1 MKKQHL
7 RIITC
12 GSVDDGKSTLI
23 GRMLYESKNIF
34 DDELKLLKKEN
45 NKFGSQKNN
54 LDFSLL
60 LDGLSA
66 EREQGIT
73 IDVAYRYITTK
84 KINVI
89 IADAP
94 GHEQYTRNM
103 VTGAS
108 TASLGIIIVD
118 AKKGILTQT
127 KRHCFILS
135 LLGVENIILAVNK
148 LDLINY
154 NEKVFHNI
162 CKNFSTFCKML
173 NFKKITKIPI
183 SALNGDNVFKK
194 SKNTKWYEGPSI
206 FQYLET
212 FDNKLKHRTFL
223 RLPIQYVIRD
233 GVGFRGYAGTIQS
246 GKLLENQN
254 VKILPSGFEARV
266 KNIFY
271 YKTKIKCASE
281 KESIVFTLKRHVDL
295 SRGDFVVDAKNP
307 PDMSN
312 QFKTDLIWMDVKDF
326 LPGRTYLIKIQN
338 KFCKGHFFLNSKY
351 DINNLKKLAT
361 NSLRLN
367 EIATCN
373 LILEEK
379 IIFEKYDENRY
390 LGSFIVI
397 DPITNTTCGAGIIKF
412 SLRRS
417 SNLFIQNFDI
427 NKDMRS
433 KLKVHKPCIIWFTG
447 ISGSGKSTIGN
458 ILEKKLFNYNI
469 HTMLLDGDNIRHG
482 LNKDLGF
489 TDKDRIENIRRVG
502 EVSKLM
508 LDSGLIVIVT
518 FISPFR
524 SERKTVRNLVG
535 YNEFIEIFVDTPIK
549 TAEKRDTKGL
559 YKKARSGKLPNFT
572 GIDSAYEKPEN
583 PEIIVKTTKKTPEQ
597 ATEFIF
603 DYLKLKNILTL

>member
-1 MKKQHL
+1 M
-7 RIITC
+7 
-12 GSVDDGKSTLI
+12 
-23 GRMLYESKNIF
+23 
-34 DDELKLLKKEN
+34 
-45 NKFGSQKNN
+45 
-54 LDFSLL
+54 
-60 LDGLSA
+60 
-66 EREQGIT
+66 
-73 IDVAYRYITTK
+73 
-84 KINVI
+84 
-89 IADAP
+89 
-94 GHEQYTRNM
+94 
-103 VTGAS
+103 
-108 TASLGIIIVD
+108 
-118 AKKGILTQT
+118 
-127 KRHCFILS
+127 
-135 LLGVENIILAVNK
+135 
-148 LDLINY
+148 
-154 NEKVFHNI
+154 
-162 CKNFSTFCKML
+162 
-173 NFKKITKIPI
+173 
-183 SALNGDNVFKK
+183 
-194 SKNTKWYEGPSI
+194 
-206 FQYLET
+206 
-212 FDNKLKHRTFL
+212 
-223 RLPIQYVIRD
+223 
-233 GVGFRGYAGTIQS
+233 
-246 GKLLENQN
+246 
-254 VKILPSGFEARV
+254 
-266 KNIFY
+266 
-271 YKTKIKCASE
+271 
-281 KESIVFTLKRHVDL
+281 
-295 SRGDFVVDAKNP
+295 
-307 PDMSN
+307 
-312 QFKTDLIWMDVKDF
+312 
-326 LPGRTYLIKIQN
+326 
-338 KFCKGHFFLNSKY
+338 
-351 DINNLKKLAT
+351 
-361 NSLRLN
+361 RLN

-412 SLRRS
+412 NLRRS
-417 SNLFIQNFDI
+417 SNLFVQNFDI

-508 LDSGLIVIVT
+508 LDAGLIVIVT

-524 SERKTVRNLVG
+524 SERKTVRDLVG

-597 ATEFIF
+597 AAEFIF